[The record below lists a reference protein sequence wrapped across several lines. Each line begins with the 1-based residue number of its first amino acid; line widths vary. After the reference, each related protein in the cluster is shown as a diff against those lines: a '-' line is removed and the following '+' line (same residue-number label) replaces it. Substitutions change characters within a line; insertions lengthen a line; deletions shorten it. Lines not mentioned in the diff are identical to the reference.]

1 MKRFLYI
8 ALLLGFL
15 VSMAAC
21 GEHQPNSAES
31 DDLPVTSDR
40 LTPETELPSG
50 SESTELLGDG
60 TNEEIG
66 AEQASEHTSITMTV
80 GDTVMTAML
89 DNSETTQAFLASL
102 PRTLTMNRYSNR
114 EYYGRIEVISEN
126 GEAIADFENGDVTY
140 YPEGPSFAV
149 FFAGEDRSNQSGLIR
164 MGKVTSNL
172 SLFENL
178 GETVEMRIE
187 ISSSNK

>member
-1 MKRFLYI
+1 
-8 ALLLGFL
+8 
-15 VSMAAC
+15 MAAC

-40 LTPETELPSG
+40 LTPETELPSE

-66 AEQASEHTSITMTV
+66 TEQASEHTSITMTV

-149 FFAGEDRSNQSGLIR
+149 FFAGEERSNQSGLIR
-164 MGKVTSNL
+164 MGKITSNL

-178 GETVEMRIE
+178 GETVEMRIA